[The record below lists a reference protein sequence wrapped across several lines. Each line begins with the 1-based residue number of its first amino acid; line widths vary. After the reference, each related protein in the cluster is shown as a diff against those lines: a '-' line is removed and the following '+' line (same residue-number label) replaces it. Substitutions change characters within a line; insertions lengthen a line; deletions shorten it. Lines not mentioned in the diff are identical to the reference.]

1 MRKNK
6 LNLLVLSLMTLTL
19 VFADIAL
26 AKENAASFVWG
37 TVLEKQFFKS
47 QALQKTKWY
56 SIYLPPGYNISKRSY
71 HVVYLLHGAGEDGL
85 AWIWN
90 RGIVYTLD
98 RLISKGKIVPMIV
111 VMPDAGHKNE
121 PCPDNTYFYVNRYD
135 GTANYEDYIIND
147 LISHIDTTYRTIPDR
162 LHRAIAGNS
171 MGGYGALSLAM
182 KHVDKFSVVAVNDPA
197 LFEGILP
204 KKLID
209 AFLGES
215 SGWAFGKPFNEEY
228 WHQNN
233 PFKLINRVKNL
244 DEIDIYFDCGDDD
257 RFGLYQGAAAF
268 HLALVRAGI
277 KHEYRIYDGDH
288 GWKYERK
295 HVKDALIFIS
305 KSWSI
310 WRG

>member
-1 MRKNK
+1 MGKNK
-6 LNLLVLSLMTLTL
+6 LNLLVLSLMALTL

-26 AKENAASFVWG
+26 AKENTVSFAWG
-37 TVLEKQFFKS
+37 TVLEKQSFES

-111 VMPDAGHKNE
+111 VMPDAGHRNE
-121 PCPDNTYFYVNRYD
+121 PCPDNTHFYVNRYD

-147 LISHIDTTYRTIPDR
+147 LISHVDATYRTIPDR

-182 KHVDKFSVVAVNDPA
+182 KHVDKFSVAAVNDPA
-197 LFEGILP
+197 LFEGIPP

-288 GWKYERK
+288 GWKYERE
-295 HVKDALIFIS
+295 HVKDVLIFIS